1 MLTYGCINQQLNGR
15 LMRGV
20 GFEQEQEEFFTVK
33 WGIDERTGAP
43 LLLAAGLEGVCRVL
57 NCNTQDLEWVSP
69 CFSLLL
75 PAVTPSALQHPLV

>member
-1 MLTYGCINQQLNGR
+1 ME
-15 LMRGV
+15 V

-57 NCNTQDLEWVSP
+57 NCNTQDLEWASP

-75 PAVTPSALQHPLV
+75 PSITPSALQHPPALRMAASCWV